1 MSYNV
6 HKRKAKT
13 GGIIGWTGTKQAVTV
28 RASRSVR
35 RPAARRRGWSRDRT
49 GRRSGA
55 TGARGAGTARLLGRG
70 GRGRSIF
77 FLASAA
83 AARMARM
90 RASTSVSVDD
100 AAARGPLASGAAGP
114 TTTTTRGSVSSS
126 VSLDEAMAAA
136 PIRADRGCA
145 RG

>member
-49 GRRSGA
+49 GRRS
-55 TGARGAGTARLLGRG
+55 GAGTARLLGRG